1 MQGGR
6 PHWFVHSTQAQL
18 SYTWALIRCFS
29 DSFAHAVPFT
39 NYTHRISDVPKSG
52 FLHVS
57 LAGYMSS
64 LRTLCLSST
73 KQDLKHLILDR
84 TACEPEK
91 EQTMSFERMKI
102 AENKEHEVAEEADN
116 KAKTVSH
123 RQDFLFMQAFE

>member
-1 MQGGR
+1 MDEIDDEAVRRETRYEPRPLYYYDETVYQEEANRSEAQGGP

-18 SYTWALIRCFS
+18 SYTWALIRSFS

-57 LAGYMSS
+57 LAGYISS

-73 KQDLKHLILDR
+73 KQELKHLILDR

-91 EQTMSFERMKI
+91 E
-102 AENKEHEVAEEADN
+102 
-116 KAKTVSH
+116 
-123 RQDFLFMQAFE
+123 